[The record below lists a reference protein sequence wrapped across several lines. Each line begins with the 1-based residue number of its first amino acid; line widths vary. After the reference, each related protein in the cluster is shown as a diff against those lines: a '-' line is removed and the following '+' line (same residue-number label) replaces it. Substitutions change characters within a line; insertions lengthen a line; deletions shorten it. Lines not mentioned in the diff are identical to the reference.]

1 MDDKLNQ
8 STKPLRNTFNTL
20 KDLKNTY
27 LKNQD
32 KKVMVAMEHEKELQ
46 EKELEDKVE
55 NAIKNSNLELE
66 LDGNEVSG
74 VIGEA
79 DTENLNKE
87 LEELEFKVDSLEQ
100 EVENLKDQILRKT
113 AEMENQRRRFMK
125 EKIELLEVGNEK
137 LLLKFLEI
145 PDDMAKAL
153 DAAKKTDDI
162 TSVVTGIEM
171 IATKVNK
178 IFEDSGVVKMADP
191 VGSDFNVNIQEAISI
206 TPSTEFAEGKVV
218 YLVQNGY
225 MIGDKVLRFAK
236 VITSAGSGD

>member
-1 MDDKLNQ
+1 MDDKLNPNN
-8 STKPLRNTFNTL
+8 KPLRNTFNTL

-32 KKVMVAMEHEKELQ
+32 KKVMVAMEHEKDLQ
-46 EKELEDKVE
+46 EQELEEKVD
-55 NAIKNSNLELE
+55 NAFKNSNLELE
-66 LDGNEVSG
+66 LEQGEVHQAIS
-74 VIGEA
+74 EA

-87 LEELEFKVDSLEQ
+87 IEELEFKVDSLEQ

-137 LLLKFLEI
+137 LLMKFLEI
-145 PDDMAKAL
+145 PDDMSKAL
-153 DAAKKTDDI
+153 DAAKKTEDKS
-162 TSVVTGIEM
+162 SVVTGIEM
-171 IATKVNK
+171 IHNKVNK
-178 IFEDSGVVKMADP
+178 IFEDAGVIKMSDP
-191 VGSDFNVNIQEAISI
+191 IGSDFNVNIQEAISI

-218 YLVQNGY
+218 YLVQDGY

-236 VITSAGSGD
+236 VITSAGSGE